1 MAQIP
6 FVDTHIHFSDLREED
21 LAYVW
26 LEPEFAHPVLGD
38 IGAIQAQRY
47 WADDFVRET
56 RFSNV
61 SKSVHVQAA
70 LGIADPVDETKWL
83 QAFADRLGHPHG
95 IVGEV
100 HLAQPDAAEVIERHM
115 AYANFRGVRDFGE
128 GDYPLDDDLACRVRP
143 PREARPGG
151 LSRFRARTPTR
162 RSSRSPQP
170 SPTSSS
176 HSTTPASR
184 ASATTSTS
192 PCGSVSSTNLAEA
205 PNVVI
210 KISGLGMCDND
221 WTVESI
227 RPWVMTCIEIFG
239 VERSF
244 FGTNW
249 PVDRLY
255 SSYPD
260 VVVGLR
266 RDHQGLQPRRAG
278 RARSPAMPSASS
290 GSSRRR
296 ASPRS

>member
-1 MAQIP
+1 VADLA
-6 FVDTHIHFSDLREED
+6 FVDTHVHFSDLRNED

-26 LEPEFAHPVLGD
+26 LLPEFEHPVLGD

-56 RFSNV
+56 RFQNV

-70 LGIADPVDETKWL
+70 LGIEDPVNETKWL

-128 GDYPLDDDLACRVRP
+128 GDYPSDAAWRAGFANLERHGLVACLDSAPETYASIKGLA
-143 PREARPGG
+143 EAFPNIIISLDHAG
-151 LSRFRARTPTR
+151 FPRARDDEYFAMWKR
-162 RSSRSPQP
+162 EL
-170 SPTSSS
+170 
-176 HSTTPASR
+176 
-184 ASATTSTS
+184 
-192 PCGSVSSTNLAEA
+192 TNLAEA

-221 WTVESI
+221 WTVDSI
-227 RPWVMTCIEIFG
+227 RPWVMACIETFG

-255 SSYPD
+255 SSYGD
-260 VVVGLR
+260 VV
-266 RDHQGLQPRRAG
+266 DAY
-278 RARSPAMPSASS
+278 AAIIS
-290 GSSRRR
+290 GFSQDEQVALFSGNAERIFRV
-296 ASPRS
+296 